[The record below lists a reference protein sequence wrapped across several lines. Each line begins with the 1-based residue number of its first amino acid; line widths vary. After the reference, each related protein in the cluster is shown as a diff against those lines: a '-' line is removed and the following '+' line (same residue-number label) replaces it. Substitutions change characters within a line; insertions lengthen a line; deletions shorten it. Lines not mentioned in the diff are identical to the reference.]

1 MNINHE
7 ETVRSEI
14 SRRDFLKTSG
24 AGLTFAFVFGPM
36 GVKCFGSEIRGR
48 EKGEFT
54 AWVRINPDNSILI
67 YSPGDEMGQGSM
79 TGVPIILA
87 EEMDADWST
96 VTIETSPTEPAIF
109 GSGSRNAMVT
119 GGSRTIRTY
128 FRKVRLVGAQVR
140 RVLLDSVATEWQVPA
155 SELTTE
161 PSLVVHAK
169 SGRSITYGEIADFA
183 TVPYD
188 MPDVTDAD
196 LKSPREFRL
205 IGKIKAR
212 YDIPEKTDGSAM
224 FSIDHQVPG
233 MAYGVVSRSPV
244 NESRPVSFNEADV
257 LSMAGISDVVTLDHG
272 IGIVGETLEAVLEAK
287 DALEIT
293 WSPVAADQFNSEE
306 VLASFADVAADANA
320 DSRTVFETGNAESA
334 LGKAVRRYQA
344 DYYSEHVNHA
354 QLEPLNAIAS
364 VNEAGDGAEVW
375 AGTQSPWNARVAAAQ
390 VLDVDPSRIKLN
402 RFYSG
407 GGFGR
412 RLYPDY
418 IAEAVQLSKAV
429 KRPVKLMWTRE
440 DDIQY
445 GFFRPMNLQRMTAGV
460 DENGKIVAWKH
471 TIVGDNSPGLLTGG
485 AQIPHYDIA
494 NQDIDV
500 RHVENGVRLSAW
512 RAVAHPF
519 NKFAIEAFLDEVAS
533 GESIDNLE
541 LHRQLMAGS
550 ARARKVVDL
559 VAEMARA
566 GGSVPEGR
574 ARGLAFAERGESLT
588 AGIAEISL
596 DEGTG
601 KIRVHRAWLAGD
613 FGIIVH
619 PDNARAQ
626 MEGGFIFGLSSV
638 LSEQI
643 TFKNGRVQQ
652 SNYRDYPIM
661 TMAESPEIEVQFVDS
676 DADPWGIGELGNP
689 LAGGTVANAF
699 AALTGKRLRHTP
711 FTPERVSEVLGRS

>member
-1 MNINHE
+1 MSINHK
-7 ETVRSEI
+7 ETVRSNI

-24 AGLTFAFVFGPM
+24 AGLTFAFVFVPL
-36 GVKCFGSEIRGR
+36 GVKCVGSVVPRNDTAA
-48 EKGEFT
+48 FT

-67 YSPGDEMGQGSM
+67 RSPADEMGQGSM
-79 TGVPIILA
+79 TAVPIILA

-96 VTIETSPTEPAIF
+96 VSIEFSPTEPATF
-109 GSGSRNAMVT
+109 GSGSSNTMMT

-128 FRKVRLVGAQVR
+128 FRKVRLVGAQAR
-140 RVLLDSVATEWQVPA
+140 RVLLDNVAAHWQVPV

-161 PSLVVHAK
+161 PSLVIHAK
-169 SGRSITYGEIADFA
+169 SSRRISYGEIAALA
-183 TVPYD
+183 TVPD
-188 MPDVTDAD
+188 DLPVVSEAD
-196 LKSPREFRL
+196 LKSPRDFRL
-205 IGKIKAR
+205 IGKINSR
-212 YDIPEKTDGSAM
+212 VDIPEKTDGSAV
-224 FSIDHQVPG
+224 FSIDHQVTG
-233 MAYGVVSRSPV
+233 MAYGVISRSPV
-244 NESRPVSFNEADV
+244 NESRPLSFNKADV
-257 LSMAGISDVVTLDHG
+257 LAMAGVSDTVQLDHG
-272 IGIVGETLEAVLEAK
+272 IGIVGETIEAVLEAK

-293 WSPVAADQFNSEE
+293 WSSGTADQFNSDE
-306 VLASFADVAADANA
+306 VLAGFADVAADARA
-320 DSRTVFETGNAESA
+320 DSRTVHETGNVEKG
-334 LGKAVRRYQA
+334 LETAVRRYQA
-344 DYYSEHVNHA
+344 DYYSEHVYHA

-445 GFFRPMNLQRMTAGV
+445 GFFRPMNLQRLVAGV
-460 DENGKIVAWKH
+460 DANGKIVAWKH

-485 AQIPHYDIA
+485 AQIPHYDVA
-494 NQDIDV
+494 NQHIDV

-519 NKFAIEAFLDEVAS
+519 NKYAIEAFLDEVAA
-533 GESIDNLE
+533 GESIDNLD

-574 ARGLAFAERGESLT
+574 ARGLAFAERGESLA

-596 DEGTG
+596 DERSG
-601 KIRVHRAWLAGD
+601 KITVHRAWLSGD

-638 LSEQI
+638 LSERI

-652 SNYRDYPIM
+652 SNYGDYPVM

-689 LAGGTVANAF
+689 LAGGAVANAF

-711 FTPERVSEVLGRS
+711 FTPDTVSEVLGRL